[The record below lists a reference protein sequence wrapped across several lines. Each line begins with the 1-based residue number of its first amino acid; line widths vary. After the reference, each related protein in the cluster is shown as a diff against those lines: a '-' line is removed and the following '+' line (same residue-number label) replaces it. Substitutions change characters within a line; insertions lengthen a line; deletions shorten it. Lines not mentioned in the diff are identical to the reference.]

1 MFYAPDWGSVSPLEE
16 GVGEEM
22 GVVRA
27 GAMTSLDLEWGVGGH
42 VCVYFLGVG
51 ESPAPPPQQVL
62 EDNNSEEL
70 EQSIPTA
77 LSFR

>member
-1 MFYAPDWGSVSPLEE
+1 
-16 GVGEEM
+16 M

-42 VCVYFLGVG
+42 VYVYSLVVVG
-51 ESPAPPPQQVL
+51 SPAPQETL

-77 LSFR
+77 LNFR